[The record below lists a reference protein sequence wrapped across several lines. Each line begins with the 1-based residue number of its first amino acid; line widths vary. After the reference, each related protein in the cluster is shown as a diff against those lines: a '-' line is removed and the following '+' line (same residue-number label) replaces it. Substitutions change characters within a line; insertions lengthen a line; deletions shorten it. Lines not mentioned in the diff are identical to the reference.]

1 MSMKVNVG
9 AFGLNTVESFRLLK
23 RKFVYFFDN
32 AGFDKGVSINCAM
45 CVNVVKLAVI
55 MDNRHILGDLTPSD
69 FLSRAVSKIF
79 TVYYRPYDDS
89 YNYVDV
95 SPFWGRIESDL
106 VVGYNIVVQ
115 QTRPFNSFE
124 ALFRVAVEEPETIDK
139 IYQYILRRI

>member
-1 MSMKVNVG
+1 MSMKVNAE

-23 RKFVYFFDN
+23 RKYVFFFDN
-32 AGFDKGVSINCAM
+32 AGFDKSVSIHGAIS
-45 CVNVVKLAVI
+45 VNVVKLAVI

-89 YNYVDV
+89 RNYVDV
-95 SPFWGRIESDL
+95 SPFYGRIESDL

-115 QTRPFNSFE
+115 QRRPFNSFE
-124 ALFRVAVEEPETIDK
+124 MLFRTAVEQPETIEK